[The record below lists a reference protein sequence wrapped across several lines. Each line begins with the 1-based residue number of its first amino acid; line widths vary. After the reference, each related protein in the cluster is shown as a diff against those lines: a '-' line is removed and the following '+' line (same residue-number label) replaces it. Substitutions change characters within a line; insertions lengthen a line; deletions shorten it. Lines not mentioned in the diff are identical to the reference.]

1 MEHRTLNYRNKKRIF
16 VILIPVSILIT
27 ILIYL
32 MVLYYGE
39 YIKDMEIKNKGVVCA
54 VENLVKENSQI
65 QKKEEIKAS
74 FKEEAANVKKVY
86 LTFDDGPSTHTEEI
100 LRILKEN
107 DVKATFFVIG
117 KTDDYSKQMYNKI
130 VEEGHT
136 LAMHS
141 YSHDYSSIYSSV
153 KDFKDDLNKIEN
165 LLTDVTGQKPKYYRF
180 PGGSSNT
187 VSKVDIKKLITYL
200 NEENIIYFDWNVVN
214 GDAESSKPVPKNK
227 LVKNVM
233 TGIKNYNSC
242 IVLMHDAEP
251 KETTVEALPEII
263 RRIKKQGAQILPIDE
278 NTKVVQHI
286 KADSVD

>member
-27 ILIYL
+27 ILMYL

-74 FKEEAANVKKVY
+74 FKEEASNVKKVY

-153 KDFKDDLNKIEN
+153 KAFKDDLNKIEN

-200 NEENIIYFDWNVVN
+200 NEENITYFDWNVVN

-263 RRIKKQGAQILPIDE
+263 RRIKKQGAQMLPIDE

>member
-1 MEHRTLNYRNKKRIF
+1 M
-16 VILIPVSILIT
+16 
-27 ILIYL
+27 YL

-54 VENLVKENSQI
+54 VENLAKENSQI

-117 KTDDYSKQMYNKI
+117 KADDYSKQMYNKI

-153 KDFKDDLNKIEN
+153 KAFKDDLNKIEN

-200 NEENIIYFDWNVVN
+200 NEENITYFDWNVVN